1 MAALPDTFMPDGP
14 LRRQRDVPAH
24 FTEAL
29 PENKVRRAV
38 FRVAAVG
45 ALAAAAG
52 LWLVPVVPGD
62 ALMQVFKLAFSA
74 LLAMGGVA
82 GVTRSRGQHGP
93 EVQID
98 THGRRLTVI
107 ERDATGHVRSE
118 CSYAV
123 DGLKEIVLRD
133 NMLTARDA
141 QGSTLIALPVKAPLV
156 RAALMRVLSQGHV

>member
-1 MAALPDTFMPDGP
+1 MTALPDTFMPDGP

-24 FTEAL
+24 FTEVL
-29 PENKVRRAV
+29 PENTVRRTA

-45 ALAAAAG
+45 SLAAAAG

-82 GVTRSRGQHGP
+82 VLTRSRGQNGP

-98 THGRRLTVI
+98 THGRRLIVI
-107 ERDATGHVRSE
+107 ERDANGDVRSE
-118 CSYAV
+118 RSYAV

-141 QGSTLIALPVKAPLV
+141 HGSALIALPVTDPLV
-156 RAALMRVLSQGHV
+156 RAALMGVLSQDHA